1 MKNLDNF
8 QFQFW
13 SMGLEDAENKTGC
26 KRNCE
31 YRNYFKFQ
39 EQRASIDTDEI
50 WFEMKL
56 SRSVMNVKT
65 ETLMFPIR
73 SLVADI
79 GGTLGLFLG
88 FSFVMIW
95 EFVETFIIY
104 VKHHFTKK

>member
-1 MKNLDNF
+1 
-8 QFQFW
+8 
-13 SMGLEDAENKTGC
+13 MGLEDAENKTGC